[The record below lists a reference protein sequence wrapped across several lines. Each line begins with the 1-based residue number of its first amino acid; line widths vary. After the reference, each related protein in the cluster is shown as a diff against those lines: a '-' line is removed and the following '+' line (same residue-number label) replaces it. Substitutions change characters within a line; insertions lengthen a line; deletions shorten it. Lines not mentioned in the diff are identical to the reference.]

1 MADSDD
7 IGIDIDAS
15 VDDII
20 SGVLPPSTTEV
31 PLDRTLDK
39 EPTPPADAKAPPA
52 AVPGSKVPLQQK
64 AAVNP
69 PTDTVPYPKSWK
81 QDFAPEW
88 PKLPRTLQE
97 YISNVREK
105 DYLDGLEQYKTG
117 HQSYQ
122 QFHETILPYQA
133 RLNSLGITPVQAVQH
148 LLNAEHILATGS
160 PDDKIRAIQTL
171 ARDYGIDL
179 TAAVQAAAAEAAM
192 TPEMKALMRKY
203 DGLES
208 GMRSFIGQQTSAQRA
223 VIDKDVTTF
232 ASDPAHPYFEENGAH
247 IARLLKADPQLT
259 LADAYEQSV
268 WANPVTRAKETAR
281 LANETAETDRKARE
295 EAAKKA
301 RQARA
306 ANARGVQTAKE
317 ATPQA
322 GTIDDTLR
330 ETLAD
335 IQSRT

>member
-20 SGVLPPSTTEV
+20 SGVLPPSTTDV
-31 PLDRTLDK
+31 PKDRTLDK
-39 EPTPPADAKAPPA
+39 EPAPPADKAAPPA
-52 AVPGSKVPLQQK
+52 DPAPKAAPAQK
-64 AAVNP
+64 AALNP
-69 PTDTVPYPKSWK
+69 PADTIPYPKSWK

-97 YISNVREK
+97 YISTVREK

-117 HQSYQ
+117 HQSWQ
-122 QFHETILPYQA
+122 QMHETILPYQA

-160 PDDKIRAIQTL
+160 PDDKIRAIRTL
-171 ARDYGIDL
+171 AKDYGIDL
-179 TAAVQAAAAEAAM
+179 AAAIQAAQTEANM
-192 TPEMKALMRKY
+192 SPEMKAMMQKY

-208 GMRSFIGQQTSAQRA
+208 GLRSFMSQQVSAQRA
-223 VIDKDVTTF
+223 VIDKDVATF
-232 ASDPAHPYFEENGAH
+232 AADPAHPYFEEVGDH
-247 IARLLKADPQLT
+247 IARLLKADAKLS
-259 LADAYEQSV
+259 LADAYEQAV
-268 WANPVTRAKETAR
+268 WANPVTRAKEQTR
-281 LANETAETDRKARE
+281 LANEKESVDRKARE

-306 ANARGVQTAKE
+306 ANARGVQTSRE
-317 ATPQA
+317 ATPPA

-335 IQSRT
+335 IHSRT